1 MGEVS
6 MSDTYII
13 EVRSEPAGLVVRD
26 GGRFT
31 FFAANSTF
39 ASLDGRIF
47 RNPRQAEQA
56 AIREM
61 DLRAAKSSASRQ
73 MRPAT

>member
-1 MGEVS
+1 

-31 FFAANSTF
+31 FFAANSAF
-39 ASLDGRIF
+39 SSLDGRVF
-47 RNPRQAEQA
+47 RNPREAEQA

-61 DLRAAKSSASRQ
+61 DLRTAKSGAPRHA
-73 MRPAT
+73 RAAT